1 MNNEVE
7 AYVGELQMLRSKVKK
22 QKRIIEELKNQLFNL
37 FPWDFRI
44 TEIAGT

>member
-22 QKRIIEELKNQLFNL
+22 QKRIIEELKTALNEQKQLL
-37 FPWDFRI
+37 
-44 TEIAGT
+44 TEYR

>member
-22 QKRIIEELKNQLFNL
+22 QKRIIEELKTALNEQKQLL
-37 FPWDFRI
+37 
-44 TEIAGT
+44 TEDK

>member
-22 QKRIIEELKNQLFNL
+22 QKRIIEELKTALNEQKQLL
-37 FPWDFRI
+37 
-44 TEIAGT
+44 TEHK

>member
-22 QKRIIEELKNQLFNL
+22 QKRVIEELKTALNEQKQLL
-37 FPWDFRI
+37 
-44 TEIAGT
+44 TEYK

>member
-22 QKRIIEELKNQLFNL
+22 QKRIIAELKEALNDQKELL
-37 FPWDFRI
+37 
-44 TEIAGT
+44 TEYK

>member
-22 QKRIIEELKNQLFNL
+22 QKRIIEEFKTALNEQKQLL
-37 FPWDFRI
+37 
-44 TEIAGT
+44 TEHR

>member
-22 QKRIIEELKNQLFNL
+22 QKRIIEELKTALNEQKQLL
-37 FPWDFRI
+37 
-44 TEIAGT
+44 TEQR

>member
-22 QKRIIEELKNQLFNL
+22 QKRIIEELKTALNEQKQLL
-37 FPWDFRI
+37 PEHR
-44 TEIAGT
+44 

>member
-22 QKRIIEELKNQLFNL
+22 QNRIIEELKTALNEQKQLL
-37 FPWDFRI
+37 
-44 TEIAGT
+44 TEHR